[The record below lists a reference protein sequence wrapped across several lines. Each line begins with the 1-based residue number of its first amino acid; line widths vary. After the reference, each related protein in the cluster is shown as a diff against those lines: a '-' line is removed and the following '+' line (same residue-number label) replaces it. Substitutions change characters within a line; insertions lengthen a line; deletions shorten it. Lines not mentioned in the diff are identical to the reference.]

1 MHLSARICLTNLAL
15 FVEKIYIIYMDYT
28 AILQTI
34 TLITSVLIILL
45 VLLQERGATLG
56 SGSASS
62 SEINTT
68 RRGLE
73 KSMFNTTLVVSF
85 IFVLSI
91 LGLLII

>member
-1 MHLSARICLTNLAL
+1 
-15 FVEKIYIIYMDYT
+15 MD
-28 AILQTI
+28 LNSVFQTI
-34 TLITSVLIILL
+34 TLITAPLVVILI
-45 VLLQERGATLG
+45 LLQERGATLG

-73 KSMFNTTLVVSF
+73 KSMFNTALIVAF
-85 IFVLSI
+85 LFVISI